1 MDIGSD
7 QLKVEATN
15 SRMLV
20 LEELRWGMELDLR
33 ITRKT
38 VQQEVV
44 DKLRQAILSGTFAPG
59 HRLVEAE
66 LCEALGVSRSS
77 LREALRG
84 LQAEH
89 LIEIIPN
96 RGPHIPVLTWEDAE
110 EIYEVRE
117 LLEGEAAMRCASRM
131 SDEDIAELEVRLEA
145 FHRAARD
152 ENPDD
157 LAGTAAAFYEIIL
170 SRCGNKIINQ
180 VLAGLLARI
189 SYLRKR
195 SMSLPGR
202 AIKSYEEMRAIYEAI
217 ADRNAR
223 DARKVA
229 MKHVANA
236 RAAAKQTFPV

>member
-1 MDIGSD
+1 MD
-7 QLKVEATN
+7 
-15 SRMLV
+15 
-20 LEELRWGMELDLR
+20 LDLR

-59 HRLVEAE
+59 HRLVEAD

-117 LLEGEAAMRCASRM
+117 LLEGEAALRCAARM
-131 SDEDIAELEVRLEA
+131 SDDDIAELAERLET

-152 ENPDD
+152 ENADD
-157 LAGTAAAFYEIIL
+157 LADAAAAFYELIL
-170 SRCGNKIINQ
+170 SRCGNKIIQ
-180 VLAGLLARI
+180 QMLAGLLARI

-202 AIKSYEEMRAIYEAI
+202 ALKSHEEMRAIHQAI
-217 ADRNAR
+217 ADRNTR
-223 DARKVA
+223 DARKAA
-229 MKHVANA
+229 MKHVSNA
-236 RAAAKQTFPV
+236 RASAKQTFPV